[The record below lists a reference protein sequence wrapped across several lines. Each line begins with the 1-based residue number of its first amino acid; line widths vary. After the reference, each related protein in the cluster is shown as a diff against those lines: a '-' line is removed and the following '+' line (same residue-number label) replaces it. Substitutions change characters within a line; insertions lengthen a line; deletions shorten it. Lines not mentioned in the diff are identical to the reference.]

1 MNIGYAIWISL
12 IPVFLP
18 FIYVTFIRDINLKK
32 KFKDLLGENETFIQ
46 WFQEEGS
53 FPFSSFMNTEAG
65 NIIIG
70 KNNTALYKFGLTG
83 ELKYGRYCIVLL
95 DTDISD
101 GVYGKGHIVRALSPL
116 EVFPKGLPLSD
127 ASKIYNESHP
137 PECIE
142 IENNKAYLY
151 FSLNNWFGYE
161 GIVSAVQTKKA
172 V

>member
-1 MNIGYAIWISL
+1 MNIGYIIWISL
-12 IPVFLP
+12 ILILLP

-32 KFKDLLGENETFIQ
+32 KFKYLLGEDGTFIQ

-53 FPFSSFMNTEAG
+53 FPFSNFMNTEAG
-65 NIIIG
+65 NITIG
-70 KNNTALYKFGLTG
+70 KNNTALYKFALAGT
-83 ELKYGRYCIVLL
+83 LKYGRYCIVVL

-116 EVFPKGLPLSD
+116 EVSPKALPLKD
-127 ASKIYNESHP
+127 ASKIYNENHP

-151 FSLNNWFGYE
+151 YPLNNWFGYE
-161 GIVSAVQTKKA
+161 GIVNAVQSAKA